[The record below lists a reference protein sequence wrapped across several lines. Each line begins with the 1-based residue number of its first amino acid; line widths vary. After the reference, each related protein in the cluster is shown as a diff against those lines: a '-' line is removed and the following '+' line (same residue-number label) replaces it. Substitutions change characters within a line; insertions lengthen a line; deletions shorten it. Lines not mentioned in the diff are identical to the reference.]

1 MGSAV
6 SIPVAPGSW
15 AVVVGGLVAL
25 GLVALTGTWAGSIVT
40 VAHEGGHVVLAL
52 ISGRNPAGFVVN
64 EDTGGG
70 ATLFRGDWGV
80 SLVFI
85 FLAGYPTQSLLGLAG
100 AHLVLDGK
108 SWSVLWAALILLFGS
123 LLHAR
128 GLFTNLI
135 VVLAGVGVGWAAV
148 QGGPEVQ
155 APVAATLVWW
165 LLLGAVRSLLPLGFG
180 GGETSDAGQLSRCTW
195 VPAVVWVAGFWA
207 AALACL
213 WAGGGRMLGL

>member
-6 SIPVAPGSW
+6 AIPVAPGSW
-15 AVVVGGLVAL
+15 PVVVGGIVAL
-25 GLVALTGTWAGSIVT
+25 GLVLLTGTWAGSVVT

-52 ISGRNPAGFVVN
+52 LSGRDPGGFVVN

-70 ATLFRGDWGV
+70 ATAFRGGWGV
-80 SLVFI
+80 SLVFVY
-85 FLAGYPTQSLLGLAG
+85 LAGYPTPPLLGLAG
-100 AHLVLDGK
+100 AHLVVDGR
-108 SWSVLWAALILLFGS
+108 SWSVLWAALVLLGGS

-135 VVLAGVGVGWAAV
+135 VVLAGVGIGWAAV
-148 QGGPEVQ
+148 RGGPDVQ
-155 APVAATLVWW
+155 APVAAALVWW
-165 LLLGAVRSLLPLGFG
+165 LLLGGVRALLPLGLG
-180 GGETSDAGQLSRCTW
+180 GDASSDAGQLARCTW
-195 VPAVVWVAGFWA
+195 VPAVVWVAVFWA